1 MTTSGYSL
9 NGLPSENPKD
19 KPFYDDQDNSF
30 TEINTPD
37 FVNISPV
44 PHPIVFVVQGK

>member
-1 MTTSGYSL
+1 MVY
-9 NGLPSENPKD
+9 PPKTRRINH
-19 KPFYDDQDNSF
+19 FYDDQDNSF